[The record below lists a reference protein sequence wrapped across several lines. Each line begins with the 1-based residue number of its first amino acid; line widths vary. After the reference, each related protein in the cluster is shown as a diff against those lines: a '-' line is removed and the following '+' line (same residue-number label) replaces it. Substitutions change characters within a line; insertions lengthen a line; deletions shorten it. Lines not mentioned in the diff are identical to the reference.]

1 MDFIGPAT
9 PFGLLPHF
17 CIPPF
22 LWPLLFFQPPFFSFL
37 QPPTTSWPP
46 THFFFCLYFF
56 QPFYLFFF
64 ESSTPFKLPLYFS
77 LYFSLVFHPFTSVW
91 FRTCFQHSLF
101 LKLYTFL
108 CLPKFFFFFLSLPTP
123 FGLLLPFWY
132 LTLFLSSQPF
142 FKSLNQTSYS
152 FLSSFFFFF
161 PLTLLSAFYSF
172 FWPTVIFS
180 VLFFPQSFFF
190 VFSCSLFCSA
200 APFWPSTPLSAS
212 TSSQTVFLRP
222 FNEIVL
228 FQAFFHAIFSPTIA
242 NTQYLQYL
250 CN

>member
-1 MDFIGPAT
+1 MDFIEPAT

-46 THFFFCLYFF
+46 THFFLPLLFSTFLFF
-56 QPFYLFFF
+56 IFF

-152 FLSSFFFFF
+152 FFLPSFFFFLWLYF
-161 PLTLLSAFYSF
+161 QPSTPF
-172 FWPTVIFS
+172 FDLVIFS
-180 VLFFPQSFFF
+180 VLFFPQSFF
-190 VFSCSLFCSA
+190 LCSA
-200 APFWPSTPLSAS
+200 ALCFVLLLLFDLPL
-212 TSSQTVFLRP
+212 
-222 FNEIVL
+222 L
-228 FQAFFHAIFSPTIA
+228 FQPPLLLRLFFFDLSMR
-242 NTQYLQYL
+242 
-250 CN
+250 

>member
-1 MDFIGPAT
+1 M
-9 PFGLLPHF
+9 FGFAPV
-17 CIPPF
+17 
-22 LWPLLFFQPPFFSFL
+22 FSIHSF
-37 QPPTTSWPP
+37 
-46 THFFFCLYFF
+46 
-56 QPFYLFFF
+56 
-64 ESSTPFKLPLYFS
+64 SSSILSYACQS
-77 LYFSLVFHPFTSVW
+77 
-91 FRTCFQHSLF
+91 
-101 LKLYTFL
+101 
-108 CLPKFFFFFLSLPTP
+108 FFFFSSAFPPHLVSYCRFGISPFFCPPNPFLN
-123 FGLLLPFWY
+123 LLIRPH
-132 LTLFLSSQPF
+132 TLFCLP
-142 FKSLNQTSYS
+142 
-152 FLSSFFFFF
+152 SFFFFF

>member
-1 MDFIGPAT
+1 MDFIEPAT

-46 THFFFCLYFF
+46 THFFLPLLFSTFLFF
-56 QPFYLFFF
+56 IFF

-152 FLSSFFFFF
+152 FFLPSFFFF
-161 PLTLLSAFYSF
+161 L
-172 FWPTVIFS
+172 
-180 VLFFPQSFFF
+180 
-190 VFSCSLFCSA
+190 
-200 APFWPSTPLSAS
+200 
-212 TSSQTVFLRP
+212 
-222 FNEIVL
+222 
-228 FQAFFHAIFSPTIA
+228 
-242 NTQYLQYL
+242 
-250 CN
+250 